1 MLNTRCP
8 HCGTTF
14 RVKPEQL
21 RARNGRVRCGHC
33 QAPFNALESLID
45 DPNAAVDATPAPV
58 ETPAPAAAS
67 TPDPQ
72 PAPAPA
78 QPPAPEKPAIADHFF
93 EPTSLP
99 ATPARNEP
107 QFGWRAQT
115 PPPRYTIHSPADLAP
130 PMPEL
135 DPSHK
140 APAIGSTLDFDLDDD
155 LPEHT
160 AEQSPALTRSNWDWQ
175 PENDRQEPRESNEHA
190 DADLMSSEWEQATEV
205 MPTTTV
211 SLEEEEE
218 DEVPAPAFF
227 TAYSS
232 PNLKATADAVGETP
246 IEDEGE
252 DTVFEPPE
260 HITAH
265 ALEDLESVAPPAAAP
280 ADLRREPIL
289 ARESA
294 PEARVE
300 REAERQFSWERE
312 PEEPRPRAWPWVLGI
327 IVLLVVAGGQT
338 LLWLR
343 HDIARDFPATRPY
356 FEQACAQLGCVMPWP
371 RVTAQISIEAS
382 DLHPRPGHEGSFE
395 LAGTLRNRADFA
407 QAYPYLEITLTDVFN
422 RALVR
427 KVLPPEEWLPASLRN
442 SPAFTPGADIAFTV
456 YFDALDQP
464 ASGYKLYAFY
474 P

>member
-45 DPNAAVDATPAPV
+45 DPAAADAI
-58 ETPAPAAAS
+58 APAAPEAS
-67 TPDPQ
+67 TPTP
-72 PAPAPA
+72 PAVPSRPEPVAPAAQQKTEPA
-78 QPPAPEKPAIADHFF
+78 LPDHFF
-93 EPTSLP
+93 EAFQTPDQP
-99 ATPARNEP
+99 AAPSHAEP
-107 QFGWRAQT
+107 QPGWRTQA
-115 PPPRYTIHSPADLAP
+115 PPPRYTIHSPADIAP

-135 DPSHK
+135 DPRHK
-140 APAIGSTLDFDLDDD
+140 APTIGSALDFDLDGD
-155 LPEHT
+155 LPEPS
-160 AEQSPALTRSNWDWQ
+160 EQPSALTRSNWDWQ
-175 PENDRQEPRESNEHA
+175 PETDRQEPRESNGA
-190 DADLMSSEWEQATEV
+190 DDNMSSEWEQATEV
-205 MPTTTV
+205 MPTTMV
-211 SLEEEEE
+211 SLEEEE
-218 DEVPAPAFF
+218 DEVPTPAFF
-227 TAYSS
+227 TAYST
-232 PNLKATADAVGETP
+232 PNLKATADTVGETP
-246 IEDEGE
+246 MEDDAE

-260 HITAH
+260 QITAH
-265 ALEDLESVAPPAAAP
+265 ALEDIESVAPPAAP
-280 ADLRREPIL
+280 PDLRREPML
-289 ARESA
+289 ARASVGET
-294 PEARVE
+294 PHVE
-300 REAERQFSWERE
+300 HEAERQFSWERE
-312 PEEPRPRAWPWVLGI
+312 AEEPRPRAWPWVLGI
-327 IVLLVVAGGQT
+327 LVLLVLAAGQA

-371 RVTAQISIEAS
+371 RVTGQISIEAS

-395 LAGTLRNRADFA
+395 LAGTLRNRAEFA

-427 KVLPPEEWLPASLRN
+427 KVLPPEEWLPASLKN
-442 SPAFTPGADIAFTV
+442 TPAFVPGTDIAFTV